1 MFNVIRC
8 KHFVIGMEYSNV
20 STVNCHDII
29 AYKQIELF
37 KFLDF
42 VVPTSN
48 ESCWMKLIVQLA
60 PYSKHQLEKAKR
72 TNIAKYVAMLCF
84 NTILSLQRIT
94 IERAF
99 GMLVNRF
106 LILMAAIS
114 FKLATVSQV
123 ILACAKLHNL
133 CLMSFGASIL

>member
-1 MFNVIRC
+1 MQAFCDWDEVFKCFDCELPGNT
-8 KHFVIGMEYSNV
+8 N
-20 STVNCHDII
+20 DII

-72 TNIAKYVAMLCF
+72 TNIAKYEAMLCF

-94 IERAF
+94 IERA
-99 GMLVNRF
+99 LHARQSF
-106 LILMAAIS
+106 LD
-114 FKLATVSQV
+114 FDGRYKLQTCHCV
-123 ILACAKLHNL
+123 
-133 CLMSFGASIL
+133 ASYFSVC